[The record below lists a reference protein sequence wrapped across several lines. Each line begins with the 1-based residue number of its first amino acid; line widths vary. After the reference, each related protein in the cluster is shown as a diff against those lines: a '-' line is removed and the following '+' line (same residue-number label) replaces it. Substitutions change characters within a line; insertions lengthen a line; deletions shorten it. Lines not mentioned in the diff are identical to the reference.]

1 MKITKRF
8 TETVK
13 LTDGSMRTF
22 TTELQSDELAI
33 NSAEELIAAS
43 DKAFAQVKWLT
54 ERDKEAVFGPTGV

>member
-22 TTELQSDELAI
+22 TTELQSDELAVS
-33 NSAEELIAAS
+33 SAEELIAAS
-43 DKAFAQVKWLT
+43 DKVFAQVKWLT
-54 ERDKEAVFGPTGV
+54 ERDKSTVFGTGA

>member
-22 TTELQSDELAI
+22 TTELQSDEI
-33 NSAEELIAAS
+33 VVSSAEELITAS
-43 DKAFAQVKWLT
+43 DKVFAQVKWLV
-54 ERDKEAVFGPTGV
+54 ERDKSTVFGTGA

>member
-22 TTELQSDELAI
+22 TTELQSDEI
-33 NSAEELIAAS
+33 VVSSAEELITAS
-43 DKAFAQVKWLT
+43 DKVFAQVKWLT
-54 ERDKEAVFGPTGV
+54 ERDKATVFGIGA

>member
-22 TTELQSDELAI
+22 TTELQSDELII
-33 NSAEELIAAS
+33 NSADELIAAS
-43 DKAFAQVKWLT
+43 DKAFAQAKWLT
-54 ERDKEAVFGPTGV
+54 ERDKEVVFGTGA

>member
-22 TTELQSDELAI
+22 TTELQSDELVI
-33 NSAEELIAAS
+33 NSADELIAAS
-43 DKAFAQVKWLT
+43 DKAFAQTKWLT
-54 ERDKEAVFGPTGV
+54 ERDKETVFGTGA

>member
-22 TTELQSDELAI
+22 TTELQSDEI
-33 NSAEELIAAS
+33 VVSSAEELITAS
-43 DKAFAQVKWLT
+43 DKMFAQAKWLV
-54 ERDKEAVFGPTGV
+54 ERDKETVFGTGA

>member
-22 TTELQSDELAI
+22 TTELQSDELTI
-33 NSAEELIAAS
+33 TSAEELITAS
-43 DKAFAQVKWLT
+43 DKAFAQAKWLT
-54 ERDKEAVFGPTGV
+54 ERDKETVFGTGA

>member
-22 TTELQSDELAI
+22 TTELQSDEIAVS
-33 NSAEELIAAS
+33 SAEELIAAS
-43 DKAFAQVKWLT
+43 DKVFAQVKWLT
-54 ERDKEAVFGPTGV
+54 ERDKASVFATGA

>member
-22 TTELQSDELAI
+22 TTELQSDDLTI
-33 NSAEELIAAS
+33 SSAEELIAAS
-43 DKAFAQVKWLT
+43 DKVFAQTKWLV
-54 ERDKEAVFGPTGV
+54 ERDKEAVFGTGA